1 MEIISSEMGVP
12 HHKNHTILIDRY
24 RIKLKAHSR
33 MIKIGEIKKFYL
45 NLPEMEFWIQFYP
58 SLHIEVVNLFLHN
71 GCYYSS
77 MFLNRLSD
85 FCDIGSFCMGKDYN
99 EKDFQCDRISI
110 CKEMI
115 GLFFNTKF
123 NFAGSSL
130 DVIRSFD
137 KDNCFK
143 NFAYPSCKILDTYK
157 EWSIKSKLDRNYN
170 IFDDLPGC
178 PISISIPDG
187 IL

>member
-1 MEIISSEMGVP
+1 MCVP
-12 HHKNHTILIDRY
+12 HHKKSTRLIDRY

-33 MIKIGEIKKFYL
+33 MIEIAFDGGIKKFYL
-45 NLPEMEFWIQFYP
+45 NLPEMEFWIQFWNDGY
-58 SLHIEVVNLFLHN
+58 IEVVNLFLHN

-77 MFLNRLSD
+77 MFLNRFSD
-85 FCDIGSFCMGKDYN
+85 FCEIGSFCMGTDFY

-110 CKEMI
+110 CKEII

-123 NFAGSSL
+123 NFAGSSS
-130 DVIRSFD
+130 DVLRSFD
-137 KDNCFK
+137 KDNSYR
-143 NFAYPSCKILDTYK
+143 NFSYPSSKILNIYEK
-157 EWSIKSKLDRNYN
+157 WSSKSKLDRNYN

-178 PISISIPDG
+178 PISIPNG